1 VGIEFPID
9 RPERQG
15 GISKPLLQGRQQLDV
30 ISVFAKSSTT
40 TAGKGNEAYHQ
51 FLFFLY

>member
-15 GISKPLLQGRQQLDV
+15 GIGKPLLEGRRQLDV
-30 ISVFAKSSTT
+30 ISVFA
-40 TAGKGNEAYHQ
+40 
-51 FLFFLY
+51 